1 MTRTVRIGALD
12 LRVFDDGML
21 KTSLDLL
28 SNIDRSEAAAL
39 AGAQPDGS
47 VFIPVNNFLFQREGA
62 TVLIDAGAGNTMQP
76 TLGKLPDTLRAGA
89 VPPADIT
96 HISLTRPHP
105 HHPH

>member
-28 SNIDRSEAAAL
+28 SNIDRGEAAAL
-39 AGAQPDGS
+39 AGAQPDGA

-62 TVLIDAGAGNTMQP
+62 TVLIEAAAGNTMQP
-76 TLGKLPDTLRAGA
+76 TLGKLPDNLRAGGLA
-89 VPPADIT
+89 PDDIT
-96 HISLTRPHP
+96 HIVLTHLHP
-105 HHPH
+105 DH